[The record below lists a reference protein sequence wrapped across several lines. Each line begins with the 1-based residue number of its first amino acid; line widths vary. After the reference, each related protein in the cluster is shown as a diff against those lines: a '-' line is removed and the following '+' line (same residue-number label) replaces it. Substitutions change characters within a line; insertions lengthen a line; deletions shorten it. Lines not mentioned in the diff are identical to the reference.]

1 MKFESMT
8 DEAVAQELGRRI
20 EQLRLER
27 NMTQQQVADAV
38 GLSRVTYAKLEAGEA
53 KLVNLVAVL
62 RVFDQL
68 ALLDN
73 AIPESVFSPLEQLKL
88 QGKRRQRAT
97 GTRGRQS
104 DVGHDSEALDW

>member
-1 MKFESMT
+1 MT
-8 DEAVAQELGRRI
+8 DTAVAQELGRRI

-38 GLSRVTYAKLEAGEA
+38 GLSRVTYAKLESGEA

-68 ALLDN
+68 ALLEH
-73 AIPESVFSPLEQLKL
+73 AIPTSVFSPMEQLKL
-88 QGKRRQRAT
+88 QGKRRQRAS
-97 GTRGRQS
+97 GARGRESETS
-104 DVGHDSEALDW
+104 DNEALDW